1 VLQDVLGSGSDET
14 VQSVQSE
21 GLDMAEK
28 AQYIEIIATQARTIL
43 MLVKSNIEKDAEITR
58 LRAALDR
65 RTK

>member
-1 VLQDVLGSGSDET
+1 VLKDVLGFGGDET
-14 VQSVQSE
+14 VRSVQSE
-21 GLDMAEK
+21 GLDRAEK
-28 AQYIEIIATQARTIL
+28 AQYMEIIATQARSIL